1 MKAILNK
8 AMIQIMERIST
19 PEMRRL
25 ALNQL
30 KCIAEI

>member
-1 MKAILNK
+1 MKSKTIETD
-8 AMIQIMERIST
+8 IMEKIST

-25 ALNQL
+25 VLNQL